1 MPPPSHG
8 LGGQS
13 PPTPSRTGGL
23 PATQSPRSLGGLPR
37 SSKRAV
43 GAAAHGR
50 TQTRAHAAA
59 SEHAPK
65 EPAAARHGGEKHTNA
80 MGIMCQNGSFGLS
93 RDALSDRTILV

>member
-1 MPPPSHG
+1 MPPLTASEDKA
-8 LGGQS
+8 
-13 PPTPSRTGGL
+13 PPTPPQTD
-23 PATQSPRSLGGLPR
+23 AT
-37 SSKRAV
+37 AHAN
-43 GAAAHGR
+43 AAAHGR
-50 TQTRAHAAA
+50 TQTPPHAAA

>member
-1 MPPPSHG
+1 MPPHTASEDKA
-8 LGGQS
+8 
-13 PPTPSRTGGL
+13 PPTPSHTGGL

-37 SSKRAV
+37 SSNRAV

-50 TQTRAHAAA
+50 TQTRAHAGAD
-59 SEHAPK
+59 EHAPK